1 VRLINSDPDRQ
12 PDWEGLTQ
20 LVRAALEEFKFTPR
34 LDADIIR
41 SQIENAEI
49 VEIDF
54 TGHGF
59 YARFNVSDATP
70 VLTEP
75 MVHPALL
82 GVARGG
88 GEFIGLNLWLNAVK
102 RIDCLEGFNLGDA
115 PFTGAQSY
123 VVDVSQAS

>member
-54 TGHGF
+54 TGHG
-59 YARFNVSDATP
+59 
-70 VLTEP
+70 
-75 MVHPALL
+75 
-82 GVARGG
+82 
-88 GEFIGLNLWLNAVK
+88 LNLWLNAVK